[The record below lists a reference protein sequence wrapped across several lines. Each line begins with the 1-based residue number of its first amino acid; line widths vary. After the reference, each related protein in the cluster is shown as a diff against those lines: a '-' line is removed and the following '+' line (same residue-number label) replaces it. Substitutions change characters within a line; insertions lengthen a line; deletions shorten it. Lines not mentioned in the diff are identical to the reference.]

1 MLTKLHENL
10 GFVYAG
16 LFSQWEIQYPGNL
29 YFFGGRM
36 VLKQIQ
42 EAPLLATEMLQVAE
56 IVGQLVLNT
65 AWGLCKDGEWGN
77 GGMGCV
83 D

>member
-1 MLTKLHENL
+1 
-10 GFVYAG
+10 
-16 LFSQWEIQYPGNL
+16 
-29 YFFGGRM
+29 M

-65 AWGLCKDGEWGN
+65 AWGLCKDAYVCFFVFCFSYWCLVENGAMEEWDASTKKHSYGLDHFPIPY
-77 GGMGCV
+77 V
-83 D
+83 

>member
-1 MLTKLHENL
+1 ML
-10 GFVYAG
+10 VYFPNG
-16 LFSQWEIQYPGNL
+16 KSTIRGIYI
-29 YFFGGRM
+29 FFGGRM

-65 AWGLCKDGEWGN
+65 AWGLN

>member
-1 MLTKLHENL
+1 MKTL
-10 GFVYAG
+10 G
-16 LFSQWEIQYPGNL
+16 LFMLFFFPMGNPL
-29 YFFGGRM
+29 SGESIFFWGGRV

-65 AWGLCKDGEWGN
+65 AWGLCKDAYPLVN
-77 GGMGCV
+77 
-83 D
+83 

>member
-1 MLTKLHENL
+1 
-10 GFVYAG
+10 
-16 LFSQWEIQYPGNL
+16 
-29 YFFGGRM
+29 M

-65 AWGLCKDGEWGN
+65 AWGLN